1 MYILVIKELLN
12 VEWRMEANFV
22 AVKYITFNSNHL
34 KDGFDIKLY
43 ITFALRNKKKG
54 KMTHLCFSINER
66 NHVSL
71 LFFNGLLLFQ
81 NMLFQETEA
90 HPTNKTHFKSRV
102 CNELH
107 C

>member
-43 ITFALRNKKKG
+43 ITFALRKKK
-54 KMTHLCFSINER
+54 ER
-66 NHVSL
+66 KNDSFV
-71 LFFNGLLLFQ
+71 FQ
-81 NMLFQETEA
+81 Y
-90 HPTNKTHFKSRV
+90 K
-102 CNELH
+102 
-107 C
+107 